1 MIKKID
7 FESYVRSRVEVRNVE
22 GGRGYDLGVRSF
34 DCPLCDDMK
43 SRGWVN
49 VDFATAGCFNA
60 GCVAS
65 ERLTGGAVEWAR
77 QQEGFSSRGKTI
89 SYLQTEF
96 PSHGR
101 IRMPA
106 LPRLAYDDFCHFP
119 KEMLLFK
126 LPPAPI
132 LQAGFLNFAWQQWGL
147 NIQDLITAGAGY
159 CVKGFYSHRIVLP
172 IVMDRQPVAF
182 QARTILSVSMFPK
195 YLTSSNV
202 QQGSRAPECGRP
214 AEALLYGIDEVKPGD
229 EVTLVEGGADAIAA
243 RRRQGLRAV
252 GLLGTA
258 LTSEKLA
265 LLARTKPSKVIVAL
279 DAEAETS
286 DKALEAFAALISWG
300 MDAALGTWTGGKD
313 PGSGGRLIPQ
323 TPGILVQ
330 ITQKLGKK

>member
-7 FESYVRSRVEVRNVE
+7 FEGYVRSRVEVRNTE

-34 DCPLCDDMK
+34 DCPLCSDTK
-43 SRGWVN
+43 GRGWLN
-49 VDFATAGCFNA
+49 VDYATAGCFNS
-60 GCVAS
+60 GCIAN
-65 ERLTGGAVEWAR
+65 ERLAGGALEWAR
-77 QQEGFSSRGKTI
+77 ELEGFASRGKTI
-89 SYLQTEF
+89 AYLQTEF

-101 IRMPA
+101 VRMPA
-106 LPRLAYDDFCHFP
+106 LPKLAYDDFCRFP

-147 NIQDLITAGAGY
+147 KIQDLVTTGAGY
-159 CVKGFYSHRIVLP
+159 CVKGFYSQRIILP

-202 QQGSRAPECGRP
+202 AQRTRAPECGRP

-229 EVTLVEGGADAIAA
+229 EVVLVEGGPDAIAA
-243 RRRQGLRAV
+243 RRRLGLRAV

-265 LLARTKPSKVIVAL
+265 LLARTRPSRVIVAL
-279 DAEAETS
+279 DAETETS
-286 DKALEAFAALISWG
+286 EKALEAMAALLGWG
-300 MDAALGTWTGGKD
+300 LDAALGTWTGAKD
-313 PGSGGRLIPQ
+313 PGAGGRLIIQ
-323 TPGILVQ
+323 TPGIAGQ
-330 ITQKLGKK
+330 ITQRLGKK